1 MLASGVEQ
9 SESLTQASTLFRSFS
24 HTGHHRALSRA
35 SRAVHSRPL
44 FSILLIHV
52 AACVCGL
59 ARWLRSK
66 ESACQ
71 CRRHSSCGFRPWV
84 RKIPWRRKWQTTP
97 VFLAVKSHGQR
108 GLVGYSPWGKKRARY
123 DLVTK
128 WKQLIQTLETWARSN
143 YLESLFYSS

>member
-1 MLASGVEQ
+1 MVFI
-9 SESLTQASTLFRSFS
+9 LFWMIRGW
-24 HTGHHRALSRA
+24 HKNMHISR
-35 SRAVHSRPL
+35 R
-44 FSILLIHV
+44 
-52 AACVCGL
+52 CVCGIYWVRDFGYKYWF
-59 ARWLRSK
+59 RWAPRWPSGK
-66 ESACQ
+66 EPACH
-71 CRRHSSCGFRPWV
+71 CRRRGFRPWV